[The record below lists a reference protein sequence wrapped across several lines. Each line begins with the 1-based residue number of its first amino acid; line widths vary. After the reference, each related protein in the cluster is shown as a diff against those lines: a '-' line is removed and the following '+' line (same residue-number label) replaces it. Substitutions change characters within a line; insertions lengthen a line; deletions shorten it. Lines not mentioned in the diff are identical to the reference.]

1 MQVIDRFRAWY
12 TRQRHSPAVK
22 KAMEQYREANPIC
35 EWCGG
40 WPVHV
45 HHIEPVQVAPDQAGD
60 VNNMISL
67 CADRCHLV
75 LGHANN
81 WGRRYVPN
89 VRQIAM
95 LRQLKRVPAN
105 ARLCAG
111 ADEKRDEM
119 EGGSSCG

>member
-22 KAMEQYREANPIC
+22 KAMEQYREQQPIC

-60 VNNMISL
+60 PDNMISL

-111 ADEKRDEM
+111 QNKNRDEV
-119 EGGSSCG
+119 EG